1 MLRLEERLVVIQ
13 VQIALFEPFLTNV
26 WDFSSLGYGSRGELE
41 IKACH
46 LKMFVFEPQG
56 AQMC

>member
-1 MLRLEERLVVIQ
+1 MLKLEEGFVVIQ
-13 VQIALFEPFLTNV
+13 VQIALFEPFLANV
-26 WDFSSLGYGSRGELE
+26 GNFSSLGYGSRGELE
-41 IKACH
+41 IKACQ